1 MSDISYTPIT
11 ASQYNKLIQVMFDD
25 KVSAV
30 VLGKSSYVIDDK
42 GVVSVVGQPHITAEQ
57 LTLFKTWLIHKYNHV
72 I

>member
-11 ASQYNKLIQVMFDD
+11 PRQYTKLLQAMMDD

-30 VLGKSSYVIDDK
+30 VLGKSSYVVDDK
-42 GVVSVVGQPHITAEQ
+42 GVVSVVGQSHISVEQ
-57 LTLFKTWLIHKYNHV
+57 LTLFKTWLIKQYGHT